1 MTVKKRAAQS
11 LQRYGRQEQNMRA
24 THETVPVRNYS
35 QNKPRFQAFVAAYLD
50 EGEEN
55 AITANDLAALVG
67 VSDPRV
73 ITRAIERERLN
84 GVPICASNDGYYLP
98 SSAAELERYM
108 KAFCR
113 RRDRMRKTAIALRTA
128 LDRMTGQQSL
138 EG

>member
-1 MTVKKRAAQS
+1 MTNKKRAA
-11 LQRYGRQEQNMRA
+11 RIAATIGRREQNMRGK
-24 THETVPVRNYS
+24 HETVPMRNYNLNPS
-35 QNKPRFQAFVAAYLD
+35 RPHAFVAPFLD
-50 EGEEN
+50 VGEEN
-55 AITANDLAALVG
+55 AITAGDLAILVG

-84 GVPICASNDGYYLP
+84 GIPICASNDGYYLP

-113 RRDRMRKTAIALRTA
+113 RRNQMRKTEVALRTA